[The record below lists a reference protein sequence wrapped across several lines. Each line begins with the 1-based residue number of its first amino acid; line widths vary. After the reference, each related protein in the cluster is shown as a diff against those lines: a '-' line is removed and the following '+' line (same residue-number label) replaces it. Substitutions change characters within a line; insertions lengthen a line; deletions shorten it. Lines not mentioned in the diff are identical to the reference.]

1 MKAATSIP
9 SSPLFFRCHHQ
20 CHRHHHYHSPPQSLV
35 QLQSRFHCNLHPP
48 YHAPP
53 PPGPGGAPSTGPRPA
68 SSTPRT
74 QGSLRHTGGTGELRQ
89 QRPVLSLSSSLRSM
103 PPRPPP
109 PAVVTKSAKKG
120 LSARFPR
127 APQQGQLSTYRHAG
141 HAPNA
146 TAAVDVCAA
155 FADAA
160 AVRLPGNCSFRG

>member
-1 MKAATSIP
+1 MKAATSSP

-20 CHRHHHYHSPPQSLV
+20 CHRHHRY
-35 QLQSRFHCNLHPP
+35 HPP
-48 YHAPP
+48 SRGWCNPSSGSTATCIPLIMPLPHPAL
-53 PPGPGGAPSTGPRPA
+53 GGAPSTGPRPA

-74 QGSLRHTGGTGELRQ
+74 QGSLRHTGGTGELRR

-109 PAVVTKSAKKG
+109 PAVVRKSARKG
-120 LSARFPR
+120 LPGRFPR
-127 APQQGQLSTYRHAG
+127 APQQCQLSTYRHTG
-141 HAPNA
+141 HAPN
-146 TAAVDVCAA
+146 TPAAVDVCAA